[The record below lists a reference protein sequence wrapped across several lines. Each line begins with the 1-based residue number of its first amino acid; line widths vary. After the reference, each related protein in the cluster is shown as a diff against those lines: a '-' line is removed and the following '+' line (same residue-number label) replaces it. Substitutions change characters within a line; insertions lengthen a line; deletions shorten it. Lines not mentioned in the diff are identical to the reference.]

1 MENQPT
7 LNIGC
12 LGNVSDGKSTLV
24 YSLTNEKTQKH
35 SSEQIRN
42 ISIKLG
48 YANCKIYLCD
58 KCEYP
63 ENIYSTTSEIFR
75 YECPKCNNDT
85 KLVKHF
91 SFVDCPGHNDLLMT
105 MLNSIDILDAGIFVI
120 GANDKL
126 ENKKQLEEHLQITKI
141 LSIKDYIV
149 CLNKADLVSN
159 EILSFKYQQIKKKM
173 EEYSLDPPI
182 IPTCFNYGIN
192 KEYLL
197 HYLKDLPE
205 IDKSQDKL
213 KIRITRSFDINKA
226 GIKISDLKGGVIGGS
241 IISGSIKINDII
253 KIYPGYI
260 IENKYYPLTATVTSL
275 KSGNNNLTKAI
286 TGGLIA
292 IGLDIDPNIT
302 KNDNLIG
309 HTIIM
314 TNDDNIPKVYIAI
327 SLELTWINQ
336 KDIKINEH
344 LYLSINSKNITGK
357 VVKIIDNK
365 IMLYLN
371 SPSVLSDNL
380 IPVSFKDN
388 NYQII
393 AYGKFIAGKSI

>member
-1 MENQPT
+1 MEYQPT

-24 YSLTNEKTQKH
+24 FALTNQKTQKH

-48 YANCKIYLCD
+48 YANCKIYLC
-58 KCEYP
+58 KECKYP
-63 ENIYSTTSEIFR
+63 DNIYSTTSEIFD
-75 YECPKCNNDT
+75 YQCPKCENKT
-85 KLVKHF
+85 ILVKHF

-105 MLNSIDILDAGIFVI
+105 MLSSIDILDAGIFVI
-120 GANDKL
+120 SANDKL

-141 LSIKDYIV
+141 LPIKDYIV
-149 CLNKADLVSN
+149 CLNKADLVNN
-159 EILSFKYQQIKKKM
+159 EILSFKHLQIKKKM
-173 EEYSLDPPI
+173 EEYNLNPPI

-205 IDKSQDKL
+205 IDKSNDKL
-213 KIRITRSFDINKA
+213 IIRITRSFDINKP
-226 GIKISDLKGGVIGGS
+226 GIRVSELKGGVIGGS
-241 IISGSIKINDII
+241 IISGSIKISDKI

-260 IENKYYPLTATVTSL
+260 IDKNYYPLSGKVISL

-309 HTIIM
+309 HNIILE
-314 TNDDNIPKVYIAI
+314 DDEIPKVFIAI

-336 KDIKINEH
+336 REIKINDY

-357 VVKIIDNK
+357 VVKIMDNK
-365 IMLYLN
+365 LMLLLN
-371 SPSVLSDNL
+371 TPTVLSDNL
-380 IPVSFKDN
+380 IPISFKDN

-393 AYGKFIAGKSI
+393 AYGKFIAGKNI